1 MPQNYKIGPLNIM
14 SSRQKCPQTASTQR
28 TCFTSGLS
36 KPLIETLSLT
46 TLHSIKSLPCFTTS
60 HYIFQKLAYNLV
72 AAQASAL
79 SPSTQVTASCDFRS
93 STHSPSLNKL
103 KSLMRLRA
111 SALLYKDFL
120 VATITNEVPI
130 GILPHNATS
139 TLVIN
144 RLIQPDFFCT
154 SFVSSI
160 CRLDSKAKKLHWPN
174 C

>member
-1 MPQNYKIGPLNIM
+1 
-14 SSRQKCPQTASTQR
+14 
-28 TCFTSGLS
+28 
-36 KPLIETLSLT
+36 
-46 TLHSIKSLPCFTTS
+46 
-60 HYIFQKLAYNLV
+60 
-72 AAQASAL
+72 
-79 SPSTQVTASCDFRS
+79 
-93 STHSPSLNKL
+93 
-103 KSLMRLRA
+103 MRLRA

-160 CRLDSKAKKLHWPN
+160 SDRKPKRYGTTRSIKTGN
-174 C
+174 N